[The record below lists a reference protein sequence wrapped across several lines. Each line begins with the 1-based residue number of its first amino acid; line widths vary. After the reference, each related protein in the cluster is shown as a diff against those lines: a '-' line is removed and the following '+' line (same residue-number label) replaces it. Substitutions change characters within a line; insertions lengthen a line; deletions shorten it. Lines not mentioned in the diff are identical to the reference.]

1 MSWYAISI
9 DIGIKNCGICIFDFI
24 TGKVVLWKNV
34 PMCPGKYNPSNNLH
48 YVEEFVNAHA
58 QYFHSAAKV
67 LIEKQ
72 MRCNMRILEAILHTM
87 FRDRVIIINAKHVK
101 SHYGLSTDSYRNN
114 KKRAVS
120 WANGFVNNNAFV
132 FDDGVL
138 AHFKSPNKQDDMADA
153 LVMLM
158 YYLDSYSNQLL
169 PSNFGFN
176 ATEL

>member
-9 DIGIKNCGICIFDFI
+9 DIGVKNCGICVFDFI

-34 PMCPGKYNPSNNLH
+34 PMCPGKYNPSNNMQ
-48 YVEEFVNAHA
+48 YVEEFVNKHA
-58 QYFHSAAKV
+58 EYFHSAAKV

-72 MRCNMRILEAILHTM
+72 MRCNMRIIEAILHTM
-87 FRDRVIIINAKHVK
+87 FRDRTVIINPKHVK

-120 WANGFVNNNAFV
+120 WATNFVNNNATV
-132 FDDGVL
+132 FDEGAL
-138 AHFKSPNKQDDMADA
+138 TQFKTPSKQDDMADA

-158 YYLDSYSNQLL
+158 YYLDSYSNQIS
-169 PSNFGFN
+169 PHTFSFN
-176 ATEL
+176 ATAI